1 MSNANF
7 LFELGTQELPPKSLL
22 ILSSALEDSITA
34 QLKDL
39 GLAHGKVTRYA
50 TPRRLT
56 VIIESLDVQQADR
69 QECRRGPSLKAPE
82 KAAQGFARSCG
93 VSLEDLAVLDTDKGQ
108 YYEFD
113 RQIKGSNTLDLLA
126 QVIDNAL
133 ASLPIA
139 KRMRWGASRNE
150 FVRPVQWF
158 ILSLGNVL
166 VETQLFNLNNGHT
179 SRGHRFHSQGE
190 IGIDSALSY
199 EQQLR
204 SEGHVIVDFD
214 ERKSMIRKQI
224 LEQASALNAIA
235 VIDEN
240 LLDEVTGLVEW
251 PVCLTGNFDKSFLDL
266 PAQALISSMKEHQ
279 KYFHFVDQT
288 GDILPLFLTVSNIIS
303 KDPSRVIEGNERVIR
318 PRLADAAFFFENDK
332 KSTLESRNE
341 NLGKVVFQAKL
352 GTVLAKTE
360 RVSQLAS
367 HIAELIGADSAM
379 AARAGALCKADLN
392 TDMVLEFADLQGLM
406 GNVYAL
412 NDGEDA
418 TVAAALEQHYW
429 PKFSGDRLPE
439 SAVASSVAIAD
450 RLDTLVGLFGIG

>member
-22 ILSSALEDSITA
+22 TLSSALEDSITA

-166 VETQLFNLNNGHT
+166 VETQLFNLNM
-179 SRGHRFHSQGE
+179 
-190 IGIDSALSY
+190 GI
-199 EQQLR
+199 R
-204 SEGHVIVDFD
+204 VVGIVF
-214 ERKSMIRKQI
+214 
-224 LEQASALNAIA
+224 IA
-235 VIDEN
+235 
-240 LLDEVTGLVEW
+240 
-251 PVCLTGNFDKSFLDL
+251 
-266 PAQALISSMKEHQ
+266 
-279 KYFHFVDQT
+279 
-288 GDILPLFLTVSNIIS
+288 
-303 KDPSRVIEGNERVIR
+303 
-318 PRLADAAFFFENDK
+318 
-332 KSTLESRNE
+332 
-341 NLGKVVFQAKL
+341 KVK
-352 GTVLAKTE
+352 
-360 RVSQLAS
+360 
-367 HIAELIGADSAM
+367 
-379 AARAGALCKADLN
+379 
-392 TDMVLEFADLQGLM
+392 
-406 GNVYAL
+406 
-412 NDGEDA
+412 
-418 TVAAALEQHYW
+418 
-429 PKFSGDRLPE
+429 
-439 SAVASSVAIAD
+439 
-450 RLDTLVGLFGIG
+450 